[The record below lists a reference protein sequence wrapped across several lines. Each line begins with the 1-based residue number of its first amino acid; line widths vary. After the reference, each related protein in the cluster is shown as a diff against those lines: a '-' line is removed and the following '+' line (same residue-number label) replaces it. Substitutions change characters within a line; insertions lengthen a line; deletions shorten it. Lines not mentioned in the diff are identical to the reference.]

1 MVVAAAKEA
10 PYEDAG
16 DAETSGAGLEWTRSR
31 TREDDAAVG
40 AAKEGRGPTGEGERS
55 EFWRDRVGTADVAR
69 GGTDPGVGEAS
80 ADMLCSDRLR
90 SSVRPEVADAAAA
103 ADRCCWL
110 RFGRSDGR
118 LALDGVEGVIGT
130 GDRLRFDDADA
141 AAGGSSLCGRP
152 LLVER
157 KSGWDGGVAQA
168 RRPQASTPATR
179 CRGSRRW
186 PPSPSRAPLG
196 RVRRRD

>member
-157 KSGWDGGVAQA
+157 KSGWDGAL
-168 RRPQASTPATR
+168 RR
-179 CRGSRRW
+179 
-186 PPSPSRAPLG
+186 LV
-196 RVRRRD
+196 VRRRARPRLAAEGAGGGPRRRVVPPSVE